1 MNTLSQNFVR
11 RLIKAEVMCQANIE
25 RPQPL
30 WSCYFCLEVVDID
43 DSCSICLPGPQVL
56 FCKAAFQPVG
66 TPAYDY
72 SSPGAFH
79 FELTK
84 ICVGPFLQPINMHLN
99 GGQIQL
105 QVGFEI
111 FPSPSLLTWTA
122 SLYSSQVTFPCSCH
136 FCLTSC
142 TSECTILPSS
152 LFPPLSIRNLNVSWS
167 L

>member
-11 RLIKAEVMCQANIE
+11 RPIKAEVMCQANIE

-43 DSCSICLPGPQVL
+43 DSCSICTWGSGRL

-84 ICVGPFLQPINMHLN
+84 ICVGPFLQPINMRLN

-122 SLYSSQVTFPCSCH
+122 SLYSSQVPFPCSCH